1 MLKEGTRIAKVKE
14 PKILEGTKE
23 EMVVLICLH
32 IVILKV
38 VGVRFKVYKVNFI
51 LVMDLLRNST
61 MTMEGG
67 WGGFGQ

>member
-1 MLKEGTRIAKVKE
+1 MKQ

-38 VGVRFKVYKVNFI
+38 VGIRFRVYKVNFI
-51 LVMDLLRNST
+51 LVMDLLKNSI
-61 MTMEGG
+61 MTMECG
-67 WGGFGQ
+67 WGGLGNKKELPQH